1 MISTATEIFMR
12 QAETGK
18 RLDPM
23 RKMLDQMARDMFRK
37 MLDTR
42 VPLIKYGRRKRR
54 YRRMFEAG
62 IAARRVTFDGSG
74 VSVQPITNNQFF
86 IR

>member
-12 QAETGK
+12 QADAK
-18 RLDPM
+18 RRFDPM
-23 RKMLDQMARDMFRK
+23 RKLLDQMARDMFRK
-37 MLDTR
+37 VLDTK

-54 YRRMFEAG
+54 YRRMFEAD

-74 VSVQPITNNQFF
+74 VRVQPIAND
-86 IR
+86 

>member
-12 QAETGK
+12 QAEAEK

-23 RKMLDQMARDMFRK
+23 RKLLDQLARQMLRK
-37 MLDTR
+37 VLDTK

-54 YRRMFEAG
+54 YRRMFDHH
-62 IAARRVTFDGSG
+62 IAARRITVDMSGS
-74 VSVQPITNNQFF
+74 VSVQQITNEQFY
-86 IR
+86 I